1 MINMENLVAHQR
13 AELDEGF
20 VTVPLDAGEEASVR
34 LSLVVRKEADPSEGS
49 FCRLR
54 QLVDASVYL
63 GCFTDR
69 SGHILK
75 WLELWVRD
83 YDNIADK
90 LHENAFDVINNAVL
104 DERWDR
110 QKKILESSTVS
121 HVYKTSL
128 DTQME
133 YSLHVDTYNKK
144 VGFVK
149 DAATKTHWK
158 ICKEDELLKRLELA
172 PYSTSI
178 HRYLYLE
185 SMGAESDFLPITPN
199 APQNA
204 KTKSLEEGI
213 GSRSTLLPFNS
224 YGGAIMVREVAPMT
238 VEGYLCVLS
247 GRPWNGVGQ
256 GKKKLLPNGVYKEI
270 SDEVSVGYAAGR
282 LISTRQGQRKW
293 KLESLFLKVRLFYE
307 MISQVKA
314 CVELDKKPFFSLEP
328 SSFGISLP
336 STSPTSPF
344 LWDAAVVMNQTSDA
358 IAFSV
363 EKQSDLDSRETTYF
377 RTFRPLTASIYRP
390 ESLAQQRSLM
400 AEVTLLKID
409 RDRDTGLY
417 EITGSMRSSDIQS
430 HGILG
435 RHFYFIDYSIRGK
448 RVRLVAE
455 MTEVDARVADKIQF
469 KTLKLPLSSEQEL
482 SLESFIGVEQVG
494 VHCEIFPV
502 LGTPCDLYSL
512 GVIGLEVLFHGSDI
526 ALAQLKDQLRTLAR
540 ACLDLG
546 SELPILERV
555 VQTLQSEPQMREILM
570 PDVLGLASSGKD
582 HMGLPPEERI
592 WEGLLS
598 IIMRMLSGLLK
609 GESYSPSLSN
619 ENNFRITH
627 VFDQPLSDL
636 GRYMAIIR
644 SLNLGDTQSTQLVSE
659 VLDEMIGEIGGF
671 R

>member
-1 MINMENLVAHQR
+1 MQNTVAHQR
-13 AELDEGF
+13 IELDEGF
-20 VTVPLDAGEEASVR
+20 DTIPLDSGEEASVR

-49 FCRLR
+49 FCRIR
-54 QLVDASVYL
+54 QLTDANVYL

-75 WLELWVRD
+75 WLEIWVRN

-90 LHENAFDVINNAVL
+90 LHENAFDVINNTVL

-110 QKKILESSTVS
+110 QKKILELSKAS

-128 DTQME
+128 DNQME
-133 YSLHVDTYNKK
+133 YSLHVDIYNKK

-149 DAATKTHWK
+149 DATSKTHWK
-158 ICKEDELLKRLELA
+158 ICKDDDLLKRLELA

-185 SMGAESDFLPITPN
+185 SMGAESAFLPITPN

-204 KTKSLEEGI
+204 KTKTIEEGI

-224 YGGAIMVREVAPMT
+224 YGGSIMVREVAPMT
-238 VEGYLCVLS
+238 VESYLSVLA
-247 GRPWNGVGQ
+247 GRPMEGFGQ
-256 GKKKLLPNGVYKEI
+256 GKKKLMPSGVYREI
-270 SDEVSVGYAAGR
+270 GDEVSVGYAAGR
-282 LISTRQGQRKW
+282 LVSTRQGQRAW
-293 KLESLFLKVRLFYE
+293 KLESLLLKVRLFYE

-314 CVELDKKPFFSLEP
+314 CVELDQKPFFSLEL
-328 SSFGISLP
+328 SSFGISIP
-336 STSPTSPF
+336 NVSPTSPF
-344 LWDAAVVMNQTSDA
+344 LWDAAVVVNRTSDA

-363 EKQSDLDSRETTYF
+363 EKQSDLDSRETTYY

-390 ESLAQQRSLM
+390 EALAQNRTLM

-417 EITGSMRSSDIQS
+417 EISGSMRSSDIHS
-430 HGILG
+430 HGVLG
-435 RHFYFIDYSIRGK
+435 RHFYFIDYSVRGK
-448 RVRLVAE
+448 RMRLVAE

-469 KTLKLPLSSEQEL
+469 KTLKLPLTSEQQL
-482 SLESFIGVEQVG
+482 GLESFIGVEQVG
-494 VHCEIFPV
+494 VYCEIFPV

-512 GVIGLEVLFHGSDI
+512 GVIGMEVLFHGSDI
-526 ALAQLKDQLRTLAR
+526 SLAQLKDQLRTLAN
-540 ACLDLG
+540 ACMDL
-546 SELPILERV
+546 SEEESIIERI
-555 VQTLQSEPQMREILM
+555 VQTFETESDLRESLM
-570 PDVLGLASSGKD
+570 PDSLGLASSGKN

-598 IIMRMLSGLLK
+598 IIMKMLSGLLK
-609 GESYSPSLSN
+609 QESYCPSLSN

-627 VFDQPLSDL
+627 VFDQPLRDL
-636 GRYMAIIR
+636 GRYMSILR
-644 SLNLGDTQSTQLVSE
+644 SLNLGDAQSTKLISE
-659 VLDEMIGEIGGF
+659 ILDEIIMDIGGSKQ
-671 R
+671 

>member
-1 MINMENLVAHQR
+1 MQNSVAHQR
-13 AELDEGF
+13 IQLDEEF

-34 LSLVVRKEADPSEGS
+34 LSLVVRKEADPAEGS

-54 QLVDASVYL
+54 QLTDANIYL

-69 SGHILK
+69 SGYILK
-75 WLELWVRD
+75 WLELWVRN

-90 LHENAFDVINNAVL
+90 LHENAFDVINNAIL
-104 DERWDR
+104 DERWER
-110 QKKILESSTVS
+110 QKRILELSEAS

-128 DTQME
+128 DTEME
-133 YSLHVDTYNKK
+133 YSLHVDVYNKK

-149 DAATKTHWK
+149 DATSKTHWK
-158 ICKEDELLKRLELA
+158 ICKEDDLLKRLELA

-185 SMGAESDFLPITPN
+185 SMGSESDFLPITPN
-199 APQNA
+199 APENT
-204 KTKSLEEGI
+204 KTKPIEEGI
-213 GSRSTLLPFNS
+213 GGRSTLLPFNS
-224 YGGAIMVREVAPMT
+224 YGGSIMVREVAPMSI
-238 VEGYLCVLS
+238 EGYLHVLC
-247 GRPWNGVGQ
+247 GRPWEGVGQ
-256 GKKKLLPNGVYKEI
+256 GKKKLIPRGVYREI

-282 LISTRQGQRKW
+282 LISTRQGQRTW
-293 KLESLFLKVRLFYE
+293 NLESLFLKVRLFYE

-314 CVELDKKPFFSLEP
+314 CVELDQKPFFALEP

-344 LWDAAVVMNQTSDA
+344 LWDAEVVMNQTSDA

-363 EKQSDLDSRETTYF
+363 EKQSELDSRETTYF

-390 ESLAQQRSLM
+390 EALAQHRTLM
-400 AEVTLLKID
+400 AEVTLLKIE

-417 EITGSMRSSDIQS
+417 EISGSMRSTDIQG

-435 RHFYFIDYSIRGK
+435 RHFYFIDYSVRGK
-448 RVRLVAE
+448 RMRLVAE

-469 KTLKLPLSSEQEL
+469 KTLKLPLTSEQQL
-482 SLESFIGVEQVG
+482 TLESFIGVEQVG
-494 VHCEIFPV
+494 VYCEIFPV

-526 ALAQLKDQLRTLAR
+526 ALAQLKDQLRTLAN
-540 ACLDLG
+540 ACTDLG
-546 SELPILERV
+546 NELPVEERV
-555 VQTLQSEPQMREILM
+555 VQTFNAEPHLRETLM
-570 PDVLGLASSGKD
+570 PDALGLSNSGK
-582 HMGLPPEERI
+582 HQIGLPPEERI

-598 IIMRMLSGLLK
+598 IIMKMLSGLLK
-609 GESYSPSLSN
+609 DESYAPSLSN

-636 GRYMAIIR
+636 GRCMATLR
-644 SLNLGDTQSTQLVSE
+644 SLNLGDTESTRLVAE
-659 VLDEMIGEIGGF
+659 VLDEMIMDIGGS

>member
-1 MINMENLVAHQR
+1 MENTVAHQR
-13 AELDEGF
+13 VQLDEEF
-20 VTVPLDAGEEASVR
+20 ATVPLDAGEEASVR
-34 LSLVVRKEADPSEGS
+34 LSLVVRKEADPAEGS

-54 QLVDASVYL
+54 QLTDANIYL

-75 WLELWVRD
+75 WLELWVRN
-83 YDNIADK
+83 YNNIADK

-104 DERWDR
+104 DERWER
-110 QKKILESSTVS
+110 QKKILELSEAS

-128 DTQME
+128 DSEME
-133 YSLHVDTYNKK
+133 YSLHVDIYNKK

-172 PYSTSI
+172 PYSASI

-185 SMGAESDFLPITPN
+185 SLGAESDFLPITPN
-199 APQNA
+199 APENA
-204 KTKSLEEGI
+204 KTKSIEEGI
-213 GSRSTLLPFNS
+213 GGRSTLLPFNS
-224 YGGAIMVREVAPMT
+224 YGGSIIVREVAPMT
-238 VEGYLCVLS
+238 IESYLCVLS
-247 GRPWNGVGQ
+247 GKSWDGVGL
-256 GKKKLLPNGVYKEI
+256 GKKKLIPNRVYKEI
-270 SDEVSVGYAAGR
+270 SDAVSVGYSAGR
-282 LISTRQGQRKW
+282 LISTRQGQRVW
-293 KLESLFLKVRLFYE
+293 NLESLFLKVRLFYE

-314 CVELDKKPFFSLEP
+314 CVELDQKPFFALEL

-336 STSPTSPF
+336 STSPTSPY
-344 LWDAAVVMNQTSDA
+344 LWDAEVVMNQTSDA

-363 EKQSDLDSRETTYF
+363 EKQSELDSRETTYF

-390 ESLAQQRSLM
+390 EALAQQRTLI

-417 EITGSMRSSDIQS
+417 EISGSMRSSDIQS

-435 RHFYFIDYSIRGK
+435 RHFYFIDYSVRGK
-448 RVRLVAE
+448 RIRLVAE

-469 KTLKLPLSSEQEL
+469 KTLKLPLTSEQQL
-482 SLESFIGVEQVG
+482 GLESFIGVEQVG
-494 VHCEIFPV
+494 VYCEIFPV

-526 ALAQLKDQLRTLAR
+526 ALAQLKDQLRTLAS
-540 ACLDLG
+540 ACVDLDG
-546 SELPILERV
+546 ELSIVERII
-555 VQTLQSEPQMREILM
+555 QTFEAEPHLRETLM
-570 PDVLGLASSGKD
+570 PDVLGLAHAGKD
-582 HMGLPPEERI
+582 SMGLPPEEHI
-592 WEGLLS
+592 WESLLS
-598 IIMRMLSGLLK
+598 IIMKMLSGLLK
-609 GESYSPSLSN
+609 SESYSPSLSN
-619 ENNFRITH
+619 ENNFRMTH

-636 GRYMAIIR
+636 GRCMASLR
-644 SLNLGDTQSTQLVSE
+644 SLNLGDTQSTRMVAE
-659 VLDEMIGEIGGF
+659 VLDEMIMDMGGT

>member
-1 MINMENLVAHQR
+1 MQDSVVHQR
-13 AELDEGF
+13 VQLDEDF
-20 VTVPLDAGEEASVR
+20 ITVPLDAGEEASVR
-34 LSLVVRKEADPSEGS
+34 LSLVVRKESDPVEGP

-54 QLVDASVYL
+54 QLTDANVFL

-83 YDNIADK
+83 YDNIAEK

-104 DERWDR
+104 DERWER
-110 QKKILESSTVS
+110 QKKILEISKAS

-128 DTQME
+128 DTEME
-133 YSLHVDTYNKK
+133 YSLHVDVYNKK

-149 DAATKTHWK
+149 DANSKTHWK
-158 ICKEDELLKRLELA
+158 ICKEDDLLKRLDLA

-204 KTKSLEEGI
+204 KTKSLDEGI
-213 GSRSTLLPFNS
+213 GGRSTLLPFNS
-224 YGGAIMVREVAPMT
+224 YGGSIMVREVAPMT
-238 VEGYLCVLS
+238 LEGYLCVLC
-247 GRPWNGVGQ
+247 GKPWEGVGQ
-256 GKKKLLPNGVYKEI
+256 GKKKLMPNGIYKEI

-282 LISTRQGQRKW
+282 LVSTRQGQRTW

-314 CVELDKKPFFSLEP
+314 CVELDQKPFFALEP
-328 SSFGISLP
+328 SSFGICLP
-336 STSPTSPF
+336 GTSPTSPF
-344 LWDAAVVMNQTSDA
+344 LWDAEVVMNQTSDA

-363 EKQSDLDSRETTYF
+363 EKQTDLDSRETTYF

-390 ESLAQQRSLM
+390 EALAQHRTLM
-400 AEVTLLKID
+400 AEVTLLKIE
-409 RDRDTGLY
+409 RDRDSGLY
-417 EITGSMRSSDIQS
+417 LISGSMRSSDIQA

-435 RHFYFIDYSIRGK
+435 RHFYFIDYSVRGK
-448 RVRLVAE
+448 RMRLVAE

-469 KTLKLPLSSEQEL
+469 KTLRLPLSSEQQL
-482 SLESFIGVEQVG
+482 ALESFIGVEQVG
-494 VHCEIFPV
+494 VYCEIFPV

-512 GVIGLEVLFHGSDI
+512 GVIGLEVLFFGSEI
-526 ALAQLKDQLRTLAR
+526 ALAQIKDQLRTLANT
-540 ACLDLG
+540 CVDLG
-546 SELPILERV
+546 EEQSIVERI
-555 VQTLQSEPQMREILM
+555 VQTFKAEPQMREMLM
-570 PDVLGLASSGKD
+570 PDVLGLAPSGKD

-598 IIMRMLSGLLK
+598 VIMKMLSGLLK
-609 GESYSPSLSN
+609 HEGYAPSLSN

-627 VFDQPLSDL
+627 VFDQPLREL
-636 GRYMAIIR
+636 GRYMAILR
-644 SLNLGDTQSTQLVSE
+644 SLNLGDTQSTRLVSE
-659 VLDEMIGEIGGF
+659 VLDEMIMDMGGSIQ
-671 R
+671 

>member
-1 MINMENLVAHQR
+1 MAHQR
-13 AELDEGF
+13 VELDEEF
-20 VTVPLDAGEEASVR
+20 VTVPLDASEESSVR
-34 LSLVVRKEADPSEGS
+34 LSLIVRKESDPAEGS

-54 QLVDASVYL
+54 QLTDANVYL

-75 WLELWVRD
+75 WLELWVRN

-90 LHENAFDVINNAVL
+90 LHENAFDVINNKIL
-104 DERWDR
+104 DERWER
-110 QKKILESSTVS
+110 QKHILELSKAS

-149 DAATKTHWK
+149 DATSKTHWK
-158 ICKEDELLKRLELA
+158 ICKEDDMLKRLELA

-185 SMGAESDFLPITPN
+185 NMGAESDFLPITPN

-204 KTKSLEEGI
+204 KTKPLEEGI
-213 GSRSTLLPFNS
+213 GGRSTLLPFNS
-224 YGGAIMVREVAPMT
+224 YGGAIIVREVAPMM
-238 VEGYLCVLS
+238 VDGYLNVLV
-247 GRPWNGVGQ
+247 GKAWKGVGQ
-256 GKKKLLPNGVYKEI
+256 GKSKLMPSGIYREI
-270 SDEVSVGYAAGR
+270 SDETSVGYAAGR
-282 LISTRQGQRKW
+282 LVSTRQGQRTW

-314 CVELDKKPFFSLEP
+314 CVELDQKPFFSLEL
-328 SSFGISLP
+328 SSFGISIP
-336 STSPTSPF
+336 SASPTSPF
-344 LWDAAVVMNQTSDA
+344 LWDATVVMNQTSDA

-363 EKQSDLDSRETTYF
+363 EKQSDLDSRETTYY

-390 ESLAQQRSLM
+390 GALAQHRTLM

-417 EITGSMRSSDIQS
+417 EITGSMRSSDIQA
-430 HGILG
+430 HGVLG
-435 RHFYFIDYSIRGK
+435 RHFYFIDYSVRGK
-448 RVRLVAE
+448 RMRLVAE

-469 KTLKLPLSSEQEL
+469 KTLKLPLTSEQQL
-482 SLESFIGVEQVG
+482 VLESFIGVEQVG
-494 VHCEIFPV
+494 VYCEIFPV

-512 GVIGLEVLFHGSDI
+512 GVIGLEVLFSGSDL
-526 ALAQLKDQLRTLAR
+526 ALAQLKDQLRTLAN
-540 ACLDLG
+540 ACMDLNEEE
-546 SELPILERV
+546 SLVERI
-555 VQTLQSEPQMREILM
+555 VQTFESEPNLRETLM
-570 PDVLGLASSGKD
+570 PKTLGLASSGKD
-582 HMGLPPEERI
+582 NMGLPPEERI

-598 IIMRMLSGLLK
+598 IIMKMLSGLLK
-609 GESYSPSLSN
+609 QESYSPSLSN

-627 VFDQPLSDL
+627 VFDQPLRDL
-636 GRYMAIIR
+636 GRYMSILR
-644 SLNLGDTQSTQLVSE
+644 SLNLGDTQSTKLVGE
-659 VLDEMIGEIGGF
+659 ILDEMIMDIGGSL
-671 R
+671 

>member
-1 MINMENLVAHQR
+1 MQNLVAHQR
-13 AELDEGF
+13 VELDEGF
-20 VTVPLDAGEEASVR
+20 VTVPLDSGEEASVR
-34 LSLVVRKEADPSEGS
+34 LSLVVRKEADPADGS

-54 QLVDASVYL
+54 QLVDANVYL

-69 SGHILK
+69 SGYILK
-75 WLELWVRD
+75 WLELWVRN

-90 LHENAFDVINNAVL
+90 LHENAFDVINNTVL

-110 QKKILESSTVS
+110 QKKILELSKAS

-149 DAATKTHWK
+149 DAESKTHWK
-158 ICKEDELLKRLELA
+158 ICKEDDLLKRLELP

-185 SMGAESDFLPITPN
+185 SLGADSYFLPITPN

-213 GSRSTLLPFNS
+213 GTRSTLLPFNS
-224 YGGAIMVREVAPMT
+224 YGGSIMVREVAPMT
-238 VEGYLCVLS
+238 VESYLCVLT
-247 GRPWNGVGQ
+247 GRAWDGVGQ
-256 GKKKLLPNGVYKEI
+256 GKKKLMPSGVYREI

-282 LISTRQGQRKW
+282 LVSTRQGQRAW
-293 KLESLFLKVRLFYE
+293 KLESLFLKVKLFYE

-314 CVELDKKPFFSLEP
+314 CVELDQKPFFSLEL
-328 SSFGISLP
+328 SSFGINLP
-336 STSPTSPF
+336 NTAPTSPF

-377 RTFRPLTASIYRP
+377 RTYRPLGASIYRP
-390 ESLAQQRSLM
+390 ESLAQHRTLM

-430 HGILG
+430 HGVLG
-435 RHFYFIDYSIRGK
+435 RHFYFIDYSVRGK
-448 RVRLVAE
+448 RTRLVAE

-469 KTLKLPLSSEQEL
+469 KTLKLPLTSEQQL
-482 SLESFIGVEQVG
+482 ALESFIGVEQVG
-494 VHCEIFPV
+494 VYCEIFPV

-512 GVIGLEVLFHGSDI
+512 GVIGLEVLFYGSDI
-526 ALAQLKDQLRTLAR
+526 ALAQLKDQLRTLAS
-540 ACLDLG
+540 ACIDL
-546 SELPILERV
+546 SDELNIAERI
-555 VQTLQSEPQMREILM
+555 VQTFEAEPHLRETLM
-570 PDVLGLASSGKD
+570 PDSLGLAHSGKD

-592 WEGLLS
+592 W
-598 IIMRMLSGLLK
+598 R
-609 GESYSPSLSN
+609 
-619 ENNFRITH
+619 
-627 VFDQPLSDL
+627 DL
-636 GRYMAIIR
+636 GRYMAILR
-644 SLNLGDTQSTQLVSE
+644 SLNLGDTQSTQLVGE
-659 VLDEMIGEIGGF
+659 VLDEMIREIGGSI
-671 R
+671 

>member
-1 MINMENLVAHQR
+1 MQDSVAHQR
-13 AELDEGF
+13 VQLDEEF

-34 LSLVVRKEADPSEGS
+34 LSLVVRKESDPAEGS

-54 QLVDASVYL
+54 QLTDANIYL

-104 DERWDR
+104 DERWER
-110 QKKILESSTVS
+110 QRKILELSEAS
-121 HVYKTSL
+121 HVYNTSL
-128 DTQME
+128 DSDME
-133 YSLHVDTYNKK
+133 YSLHVDVYNKK

-149 DAATKTHWK
+149 DAASKTHWK
-158 ICKEDELLKRLELA
+158 ICKEDDLLKRLELA

-204 KTKSLEEGI
+204 KTKSVEEGI

-224 YGGAIMVREVAPMT
+224 YGGSIMVRAVAPMT

-247 GRPWNGVGQ
+247 GRPWEGIGQ
-256 GKKKLLPNGVYKEI
+256 GKKKLIPTGVYKEI
-270 SDEVSVGYAAGR
+270 SDEVSVGYSSGR
-282 LISTRQGQRKW
+282 LVSTRQGQRTW
-293 KLESLFLKVRLFYE
+293 NLESLFLKVRLFYE

-314 CVELDKKPFFSLEP
+314 CVELDQKPFFALEP
-328 SSFGISLP
+328 SSFGICLP
-336 STSPTSPF
+336 GTSPTSPF
-344 LWDAAVVMNQTSDA
+344 LWDAEVVMNQTSDA

-363 EKQSDLDSRETTYF
+363 EKQSELDSRETTYF

-390 ESLAQQRSLM
+390 EALAQHRTLM

-417 EITGSMRSSDIQS
+417 EISGSMRSSDIQS

-435 RHFYFIDYSIRGK
+435 RHFYFIDYSVRGK
-448 RVRLVAE
+448 RMRLVAE
-455 MTEVDARVADKIQF
+455 MTEVDARIADKIQF
-469 KTLKLPLSSEQEL
+469 KTLRLPLSSEQQL
-482 SLESFIGVEQVG
+482 SLESFVGVEQVG
-494 VHCEIFPV
+494 VYCEILPV

-512 GVIGLEVLFHGSDI
+512 GVIGLEVLFHGSEV
-526 ALAQLKDQLRTLAR
+526 ALAQLKDQLRTLAN
-540 ACLDLG
+540 ACTELG
-546 SELPILERV
+546 EELSIVERIV
-555 VQTLQSEPQMREILM
+555 RTFETESHLREMLM
-570 PDVLGLASSGKD
+570 PDVLGLARSGKD
-582 HMGLPPEERI
+582 CMGLPPEERI
-592 WEGLLS
+592 WEGLLA
-598 IIMRMLSGLLK
+598 IIMKMLSGLLK
-609 GESYSPSLSN
+609 NESYAPSLSN

-627 VFDQPLSDL
+627 VFDQPLSEL
-636 GRYMAIIR
+636 GRYMAVLR
-644 SLNLGDTQSTQLVSE
+644 SLNLGDTQSTRLVGE
-659 VLDEMIGEIGGF
+659 VLDEMIMSMGGS

>member
-1 MINMENLVAHQR
+1 MQNTVAHQR
-13 AELDEGF
+13 IQLDEEF
-20 VTVPLDAGEEASVR
+20 VTIPLDAGEEASVR
-34 LSLVVRKEADPSEGS
+34 LSLVVRKDADPAEGS

-54 QLVDASVYL
+54 QLTDANIYL

-69 SGHILK
+69 SGYILK
-75 WLELWVRD
+75 WLELWVRN

-110 QKKILESSTVS
+110 QKKILELSEAS

-133 YSLHVDTYNKK
+133 YSLHVDIYNKK

-149 DAATKTHWK
+149 DPTSKIHWK

-185 SMGAESDFLPITPN
+185 SLGADSYFLPITPN

-204 KTKSLEEGI
+204 KTKSIDEGI
-213 GSRSTLLPFNS
+213 GGRSTLLPFNS
-224 YGGAIMVREVAPMT
+224 YGGSIMVREVAPMSL
-238 VEGYLCVLS
+238 ESYLCVLS
-247 GRPWNGVGQ
+247 GRPWEGVGQ
-256 GKKKLLPNGVYKEI
+256 GKKKLIPNGVYKEI

-282 LISTRQGQRKW
+282 LVSTRQGQRTW

-314 CVELDKKPFFSLEP
+314 CVELDQKPFFALEP
-328 SSFGISLP
+328 SSFGICLP
-336 STSPTSPF
+336 STSPTAPF
-344 LWDAAVVMNQTSDA
+344 LWDAEVVMNQTSDA

-363 EKQSDLDSRETTYF
+363 EKQSELDSRETTYF

-390 ESLAQQRSLM
+390 EALAQHRTLM

-417 EITGSMRSSDIQS
+417 EISGSMRSSDIQE

-435 RHFYFIDYSIRGK
+435 RHFYFIDYSVRGK
-448 RVRLVAE
+448 RMRLVAE

-469 KTLKLPLSSEQEL
+469 RTLKLPLSSEQQL
-482 SLESFIGVEQVG
+482 ALESFIGVEQVG
-494 VHCEIFPV
+494 VYCEIFPV

-512 GVIGLEVLFHGSDI
+512 GVIGLEVLFHGSEI
-526 ALAQLKDQLRTLAR
+526 SLAQLKDQLRTLANS
-540 ACLDLG
+540 CIDL
-546 SELPILERV
+546 SDELSLLERIA
-555 VQTLQSEPQMREILM
+555 QTFEAEPHLSETLM
-570 PDVLGLASSGKD
+570 PDVLGLAQSGKD
-582 HMGLPPEERI
+582 NMGLPPEERI

-598 IIMRMLSGLLK
+598 VIMKMLSGLLK
-609 GESYSPSLSN
+609 SESYAPSLSN
-619 ENNFRITH
+619 ENNFRMTH
-627 VFDQPLSDL
+627 VFDQPLSEL
-636 GRYMAIIR
+636 GRYMAILR
-644 SLNLGDTQSTQLVSE
+644 SLNLGDTQSTRLVGE
-659 VLDEMIGEIGGF
+659 VLDEMIMDMGGS